1 MARIELPTVSQP
13 DVDAFSQ
20 QLVEWGVPLG
30 SAGSMRRWL
39 PPLLWQFGHQ
49 YLNAIE
55 ERDGITPPPIPPTPT
70 TEALSQSVG
79 NLSDLSDLT
88 ELFDLPL
95 PADQDHAVQL
105 EGVRPTSS
113 DDKSLFMSAVAR
125 SEPQVAFDLHRP
137 ASRPP
142 ALSFPTLQSAPPPQA
157 STSLAKPGP
166 SSSVRGHCQNMP
178 KKRRL
183 VEVYVDIPPSKFT
196 SSSRPKVKKAKRDM
210 NVEVV
215 AAEAEVGEE
224 RMRREGSSL
233 TSIEDV
239 EDGAARQSRKE
250 SA

>member
-30 SAGSMRRWL
+30 STDSMRRWL
-39 PPLLWQFGHQ
+39 PPLLWHFGQQ
-49 YLNAIE
+49 YLNQID
-55 ERDGITPPPIPPTPT
+55 ERDGLTPPP
-70 TEALSQSVG
+70 
-79 NLSDLSDLT
+79 LT
-88 ELFDLPL
+88 ELRDLPL
-95 PADQDHAVQL
+95 PGDQDHAVQL

-113 DDKSLFMSAVAR
+113 NDESLFRPAVAR
-125 SEPQVAFDLHRP
+125 SEPQVAFDLQRP
-137 ASRPP
+137 ASHPP
-142 ALSFPTLQSAPPPQA
+142 AFSFPTFQSAPPPRA

-224 RMRREGSSL
+224 RMRREWCLGSSL

-239 EDGAARQSRKE
+239 KDGAARQSRE
-250 SA
+250 GSA